1 MSSNLYKQNRVI
13 INSSEE
19 PRVIDSNDFI
29 AARIQKLTEILE
41 MEAEPDFSGDFVD
54 GYSDGF
60 SEGLMAEQ
68 VDALLEDPTSAEQQ
82 ITNASEQAKA
92 IVEQAYADASAV
104 IESANSEAA
113 GVLESAEQE
122 AARIKEASKASGYD
136 EGYNQGREEGLKYYE
151 QMQNELAQQEAQ
163 RVNDYNAK
171 LESMESDLVETLTS
185 IYEHVLSV
193 SLSDMSEVIFKL
205 LDNTIHS
212 IEGGKNYLVHVS
224 KDDYEYV
231 LEHKDELKKGL
242 GSSDTVEIIEDMTL
256 SESQC
261 YIEADTGIYDCGL
274 DTQLKA
280 LSKEL
285 RLLSYQP
292 S

>member
-1 MSSNLYKQNRVI
+1 MSSNLYKQSRVI

-29 AARIQKLTEILE
+29 AARLQKLTEILE
-41 MEAEPDFSGDFVD
+41 MESEPDFSGDFSD
-54 GYSDGF
+54 EYSDGF

-68 VDALLEDPTSAEQQ
+68 VDALFEDQTSVQQ
-82 ITNASEQAKA
+82 QTVNASEQARA
-92 IVEQAYADASAV
+92 IIEQAEADAAAI

-113 GVLESAEQE
+113 GIMEAAGQE
-122 AARIKEASKASGYD
+122 AERLKEESRSVGYD
-136 EGYNQGREEGLKYYE
+136 EGYNQGKDAGLSSYDAMK
-151 QMQNELAQQEAQ
+151 NELMQKEAQ
-163 RVNDYNAK
+163 MVNDFNAR
-171 LESMESDLVETLTS
+171 LESMESDLVETLTG

-193 SLSDMSEVIFKL
+193 SLSDKSEVVFKL
-205 LDNTIHS
+205 LDNVIHS

-224 KDDYEYV
+224 KEDYEFV
-231 LEHKDELKKGL
+231 LERKEDLRRGL

-280 LSKEL
+280 LGKEL